1 MGGKFLEIALSGGF
15 RLGQLERLI
24 AAMEPLSELSEP
36 APLRLDL
43 GGLAF
48 VSPTALTTLSAILV
62 HRRNHGLL
70 APGSCYVQPR
80 SWLVERY
87 LARMNFNKLFAR
99 DEVAEDFV
107 RRQADGFCPCHP
119 LATEDDKH
127 EIADSLT
134 DTACRAL
141 TLGGKARAAVWLA
154 VGEMAQN
161 VLDHADSEVGGF
173 AVAQNGRKR
182 QEFEFAITDAG
193 VGVRASLAR
202 NAKYAVLPTD
212 LAAIEKALEPGVT
225 SSPAS
230 NSGGGLSLLR
240 EAVRENGGTFL
251 VRSGT
256 AAVESGHV
264 ERSEDGLTRL
274 HGTAVGIRIR
284 RDRPFRLAGASRATA
299 AASCPGTRALR
310 RSSTI

>member
-1 MGGKFLEIALSGGF
+1 MDGEFLEISLNGGF
-15 RLGQLERLI
+15 RLAQLERLI
-24 AAMEPLSELSEP
+24 VAMEPLSTLSTP
-36 APLRLDL
+36 AKLRLDL
-43 GGLAF
+43 GGLTF
-48 VSPTALTTLSAILV
+48 VSPAALTTLSAILV
-62 HRRNHGLL
+62 HRRSRGLL
-70 APGSCYVQPR
+70 APGSVYNRPR

-87 LARMNFNKLFAR
+87 LARMNFHKLFAR

-107 RRQADGFCPCHP
+107 RRQADSFCPCHP
-119 LATEDDKH
+119 LVTEDDKH

-141 TLGGKARAAVWLA
+141 ALGPKARAAVWLA
-154 VGEMAQN
+154 IGEMAQN
-161 VLDHADSEVGGF
+161 VLDHAASDVGGF

-202 NAKYAVLPTD
+202 NAKYAALSDD

-225 SSPAS
+225 SSPGS

-240 EAVRENGGTFL
+240 EAVRDNGGTFL

-256 AAVESGHV
+256 AAVESGHI
-264 ERSEDGLTRL
+264 ERSEDGLTCL

-284 RDRPFRLAGASRATA
+284 RDRPFRLAHGSVPLSARE
-299 AASCPGTRALR
+299 LK
-310 RSSTI
+310 RSSTG